1 MKIPKQNI
9 SHGHRLVGAF
19 TLIELLVVI
28 AIIAILAAMLLPALA
43 KAKKSAYTIR
53 CFANLKQMGLAVHL
67 YGSDNNDV
75 IPGDSF
81 GRGVFFA
88 AEFSHYLGGPDM
100 TSLATLDSN
109 TLYTNFQRVGVFQC
123 PAAQQAKVTTEPYVL
138 DYTVNAIDFARYAS
152 DGTYGSV
159 TSFKE
164 SAIPGGSSTFA
175 YLFEANTTSGVLGT
189 RDFAKWNVSSS
200 KDTTFAPGNL
210 PNGTPR
216 MIYAKDP
223 RHDGR
228 TTLVFLD
235 GHTEKR
241 KLTAAELPFTLF
253 NPLANT
259 N

>member
-1 MKIPKQNI
+1 MKNLKTLN
-9 SHGHRLVGAF
+9 SRRRTVASAF

-43 KAKKSAYTIR
+43 KAKKSAYAIR
-53 CFANLKQMGLAVHL
+53 CVGNLKQMGLAVHL
-67 YGSDNNDV
+67 YGMDNSDV

-81 GRGVFFA
+81 GKGVFFA
-88 AEFSHYLGGPDM
+88 AEFSHYLGGQDL
-100 TSLATLDSN
+100 TSPTLDAN
-109 TLYTNFQRVGVFQC
+109 ILYTNFQHVGIFQC

-138 DYTVNAIDFARYAS
+138 DYTVNAIDFARFAS
-152 DGTYGSV
+152 DGTYGSAI
-159 TSFKE
+159 SFKE

-175 YLFEANTTSGVLGT
+175 YLFEANTTSGFLGT

-200 KDTTFAPGNL
+200 KDTTFAPNNL

-216 MIYAKDP
+216 MIYAKDR

-235 GHTEKR
+235 AHTESR
-241 KLTAAELPFTLF
+241 KINTQDLPFTLF
-253 NPLANT
+253 NPLAN
-259 N
+259 